1 MTIAPPA
8 TRKARTGAGRPSA
21 DEAGRKKAAMLDAAL
36 AEFAACGFNAASLRV
51 IAGKADVSTRT
62 LLNHY
67 PTKAALFAGC
77 LEHVS
82 ERFTDVVT
90 IRRPTLEETLVEYGM
105 AMHESLS
112 SDDSRKIA
120 MLIYRESSV
129 FPEVRQIARLQFETY
144 QVAPVVQILK
154 DFGYG
159 EEGLRETAIQ
169 FVAMAFGQWQRHLLF
184 GDTVITTGTTRA
196 HLERVTRV
204 FLHGTASENGVAAT
218 SRTAR

>member
-1 MTIAPPA
+1 MSTAPAA
-8 TRKARTGAGRPSA
+8 TRKARTGAGRPRA
-21 DEAGRKKAAMLDAAL
+21 NEAGRKKAAMLDAAL
-36 AEFAACGFNAASLRV
+36 AEFAACGFNAASLRA
-51 IAGKADVSTRT
+51 IADKADVSTRT

-105 AMHESLS
+105 AMHDSLS
-112 SDDSRKIA
+112 SEDSRQIA

-144 QVAPVVQILK
+144 QVAPVAQILK
-154 DFGYG
+154 DFGYRSDD
-159 EEGLRETAIQ
+159 LRETAIQ
-169 FVAMAFGQWQRHLLF
+169 FVAMAFGRWQRHLLF
-184 GDTVITTGTTRA
+184 GDTIITSETTRV
-196 HLERVTRV
+196 HLERVTRI
-204 FLHGTASENGVAAT
+204 FLHGAASENGVAAT
-218 SRTAR
+218 YPTST

>member
-1 MTIAPPA
+1 MSTAPEA
-8 TRKARTGAGRPSA
+8 KRKARTGAGRPRA
-21 DEAGRKKAAMLDAAL
+21 DEAERKKAAMLDAAL
-36 AEFAACGFNAASLRV
+36 AEFAECGFNAASLRV
-51 IAGKADVSTRT
+51 IASKADVSTRT

-67 PTKAALFAGC
+67 PTKAALFGGC
-77 LEHVS
+77 LDHVS

-90 IRRPTLEETLVEYGM
+90 IRRPTLEETLVDYGM

-112 SDDSRKIA
+112 SEDSRQIA

-154 DFGYG
+154 DFGHSSDH
-159 EEGLRETAIQ
+159 LRETAIQ

-184 GDTVITTGTTRA
+184 GDTTITADTTRA
-196 HLERVTRV
+196 HLSRVTRI
-204 FLHGTASENGVAAT
+204 FLQGIGEPAAPPP
-218 SRTAR
+218 RLRAP